1 MEHPRLRSGR
11 TVFSA
16 RRLRWR
22 MRLSFGDQCG
32 SSRAERL
39 SLYAQVDNVGL
50 KLKHTA
56 VDAAQLATNEAGT
69 P

>member
-1 MEHPRLRSGR
+1 
-11 TVFSA
+11 
-16 RRLRWR
+16 